1 MEGKQARGRECQE
14 KGRYHLS
21 QEPQERSES
30 EEQARKAPRGHLLLG
45 ETDDTF

>member
-1 MEGKQARGRECQE
+1 MEGKQARGEGASG
-14 KGRYHLS
+14 KGGYRLS